1 MRPTPPADQCARVLR
16 LQAWLAAQEGGPVS
30 CIETHISWVLLT
42 PQHAYK
48 LKKAVDLGF
57 IDQRSLAA
65 RQHACEEELRLNRRT
80 APALYLGMVGVSES
94 GALLS
99 GSPTSPAS
107 RSSSPAL
114 DAADFAVCMRR
125 FDPAQTLDR
134 LLAATWPA
142 PAGAASPAPTPTP
155 TPELSAV
162 WAARTDALIDQ
173 VVALHASA
181 QPVRGEGLGLM
192 SDLHAATGES
202 PAQWRA
208 LARGAQERAQLQ
220 RTIAWLQAQEE
231 ALAPLCRARREAG
244 FVRELH
250 GDLHL
255 GNVCLF
261 EGRVTVFDGIDFNAA
276 LRTIDTLNDLAFLLM
291 DLHAKGA
298 SALAWRALNRYL
310 DATGDHAGL
319 PLLPMCM
326 VWRALVRFKV
336 ARLKDAAGTG
346 VEAGTGTGTELGVA
360 GQAEL
365 ALCLRLVQPPTP
377 GLVLMH
383 GVSGCG
389 KTAVSQGLLGV
400 WGAVRLRSD
409 VERQRMASSGR
420 YAPAQV
426 AAVYAR
432 LHTLAEAALRAGQ
445 RVILDATH
453 LDAAQRQAAIAIAE
467 HLGCP
472 WAIVHVQAPLAVMR
486 ERIQARRLAG
496 DASEA
501 DEAVL
506 AQQWAQHG
514 DGWDGLSAQ
523 EQARALRCDTTLP
536 LSHWARPEAW
546 SGLARL
552 GGLLGGLLG

>member
-1 MRPTPPADQCARVLR
+1 MTPTPPADQCARVAR
-16 LQAWLAAQEGGPVS
+16 LQAWLSAQEGEVA

-48 LKKAVDLGF
+48 LKKAVDLAF

-65 RQHACEEELRLNRRT
+65 RRLACEEELRLNRRT
-80 APALYLGMVGVSES
+80 APALYLGVVGVSEAGTLLP
-94 GALLS
+94 GAPL
-99 GSPTSPAS
+99 P
-107 RSSSPAL
+107 SSSAL
-114 DAADFAVCMRR
+114 AAADFAVCMRR
-125 FDPAQTLDR
+125 FDPVQTLDQ
-134 LLAATWPA
+134 LLAASWPA
-142 PAGAASPAPTPTP
+142 PAGLASPAAVP

-162 WAARTDALIDQ
+162 WADRIDALIDQ
-173 VVALHASA
+173 VVALHATA
-181 QPVRGEGLGLM
+181 QPVRAEGLGLM

-202 PAQWRA
+202 LAQWLT

-220 RTIAWLQAQEE
+220 RTVAWLQAQET
-231 ALAPLCRARREAG
+231 ALAPLCRARRAAG

-319 PLLPMCM
+319 ALLPMCM

-346 VEAGTGTGTELGVA
+346 GEAG
-360 GQAEL
+360 QSEL
-365 ALCLRLVQPPTP
+365 ALCLRWVQPPTP

-409 VERQRMASSGR
+409 VERSRVLPQAGGAKQAVLAATGAGR
-420 YAPAQV
+420 YGAAQV
-426 AAVYAR
+426 AAVYDR
-432 LHTLAEAALRAGQ
+432 LHALAEAALCAGQ

-453 LDAAQRQAAIAIAE
+453 LDAAQRLAAIAIAE
-467 HLGCP
+467 RLGCP
-472 WAIVHVQAPLAVMR
+472 WAIVHVQAPLALMR
-486 ERIQARRLAG
+486 ERIAARRLSG

-506 AQQWAQHG
+506 AQQWARHG
-514 DGWDGLSAQ
+514 DGWAGLSPQ
-523 EQARALRCDTTLP
+523 EQARAVRCDTTQP
-536 LSHWARPEAW
+536 LWRW
-546 SGLARL
+546 SQAETWSALWRL
-552 GGLLGGLLG
+552 GLPQGRGSVALQA

>member
-1 MRPTPPADQCARVLR
+1 MTPSPPADQCARVVRLR
-16 LQAWLAAQEGGPVS
+16 AWLAAQAGGPVA

-65 RQHACEEELRLNRRT
+65 RLHACEEELRLNRRT
-80 APALYLGMVGVSES
+80 APALYLGVVGVNEA
-94 GALLS
+94 GALLP
-99 GSPTSPAS
+99 GSPPSA
-107 RSSSPAL
+107 

-125 FDPAQTLDR
+125 FDPAQTLDQ

-142 PAGAASPAPTPTP
+142 SAGEALPAVAP
-155 TPELSAV
+155 TPELNAV
-162 WAARTDALIDQ
+162 WAARIDALTDQ
-173 VVALHASA
+173 IVALHATA
-181 QPVRGEGLGLM
+181 APVHGEGFGLM
-192 SDLHAATGES
+192 PDLHAATGES
-202 PAQWRA
+202 PAQWLA
-208 LARGAQERAQLQ
+208 LARDAQERAQLQ
-220 RTIAWLQAQEE
+220 RSVAWLQAQEA

-261 EGRVTVFDGIDFNAA
+261 EGRVTVFDGIDFNAS
-276 LRTIDTLNDLAFLLM
+276 LRTIDAMNDLAFLLM

-336 ARLKDAAGTG
+336 ARLKDAGP
-346 VEAGTGTGTELGVA
+346 A
-360 GQAEL
+360 GQPEL
-365 ALCLRLVQPPTP
+365 ALCLRLQQPPSP

-383 GVSGCG
+383 GLSGCG

-409 VERQRMASSGR
+409 VERQRMPSADR

-445 RVILDATH
+445 RVILDATC

-467 HLGCP
+467 RLGCP

-486 ERIQARRLAG
+486 GRIAARRLAG

-536 LSHWARPEAW
+536 LSHWARAEAW

-552 GGLLGGLLG
+552 GCG

>member
-1 MRPTPPADQCARVLR
+1 MTPQPPADQCARVVR
-16 LQAWLAAQEGGPVS
+16 LQAWLAAQEGGAVTT
-30 CIETHISWVLLT
+30 IETHISWVLLT

-65 RQHACEEELRLNRRT
+65 RHHACEEELRLNRRT
-80 APALYLGMVGVSES
+80 APALYLGVVGVSEA
-94 GALLS
+94 GALLP
-99 GSPTSPAS
+99 GSPLSPGS
-107 RSSSPAL
+107 PSSPE
-114 DAADFAVCMRR
+114 AADFAVCMRR
-125 FDPAQTLDR
+125 FDPAHTLDR
-134 LLAATWPA
+134 LLAA
-142 PAGAASPAPTPTP
+142 STPD
-155 TPELSAV
+155 LSVV
-162 WAARTDALIDQ
+162 WDTHIEALTDQ
-173 VVALHASA
+173 VVALHATA
-181 QPVRGEGLGLM
+181 QPVRAEGFGLM
-192 SDLHAATGES
+192 SDLHATTGES
-202 PAQWRA
+202 PAQWLA
-208 LARGAQERAQLQ
+208 LARDAQELAQLQ
-220 RTIAWLQAQEE
+220 RVVAWLQAQEE

-261 EGRVTVFDGIDFNAA
+261 EGHVTVFDGIDFSAA
-276 LRTIDTLNDLAFLLM
+276 LRTIDVMNDLAFLLM

-319 PLLPMCM
+319 PLLAMCM

-336 ARLKDAAGTG
+336 ARLKDAAGT
-346 VEAGTGTGTELGVA
+346 EAGNGA
-360 GQAEL
+360 GHGAAPGGLAEL
-365 ALCLRLVQPPTP
+365 ALCLRLLQPPSP

-420 YAPAQV
+420 YTPAQV

-445 RVILDATH
+445 RVILDATC

-467 HLGCP
+467 RLGCP
-472 WAIVHVQAPLAVMR
+472 WAIAHVQAPLAVMR
-486 ERIQARRLAG
+486 ERIAARRLTG

-514 DGWDGLSAQ
+514 NGWAGLSAQ

-536 LSHWARPEAW
+536 LSRWSRAEAW

-552 GGLLGGLLG
+552 GCGLG

>member
-1 MRPTPPADQCARVLR
+1 MTPQPPADQCARVVR
-16 LQAWLAAQEGGPVS
+16 LQAWLAAQEGGPVA

-80 APALYLGMVGVSES
+80 APALYLGVVGVSEA
-94 GALLS
+94 GALLP
-99 GSPTSPAS
+99 GSPLSTAS
-107 RSSSPAL
+107 SSSPE
-114 DAADFAVCMRR
+114 AADCAVCMRR
-125 FDPAQTLDR
+125 FDPAHTLDR
-134 LLAATWPA
+134 LLAASTPDL
-142 PAGAASPAPTPTP
+142 SPG
-155 TPELSAV
+155 
-162 WAARTDALIDQ
+162 WAAHIDALTDQ
-173 VVALHASA
+173 VVALHATA
-181 QPVRGEGLGLM
+181 QAVRAEGFGLM
-192 SDLHAATGES
+192 SDLHTATGES
-202 PAQWRA
+202 PAQWLA
-208 LARGAQERAQLQ
+208 LARDAQELAQLQ
-220 RTIAWLQAQEE
+220 RIVAWLQTQEG

-261 EGRVTVFDGIDFNAA
+261 EGRVTVFDGIDFSAS
-276 LRTIDTLNDLAFLLM
+276 LRTIDVMNDLAFLLM

-298 SALAWRALNRYL
+298 PALAWRALNRYL

-319 PLLPMCM
+319 PLLAMCM

-336 ARLKDAAGTG
+336 ARLKDVADT
-346 VEAGTGTGTELGVA
+346 EATPG

-365 ALCLRLVQPPTP
+365 ALCLRLMQPPSP

-420 YAPAQV
+420 YTPAQV

-445 RVILDATH
+445 RVILDATC

-467 HLGCP
+467 RLGCP
-472 WAIVHVQAPLAVMR
+472 WAIVHVQAPWAVMR
-486 ERIQARRLAG
+486 ERIAARRLTG

-523 EQARALRCDTTLP
+523 EQAHALRCDTTLP
-536 LSHWARPEAW
+536 LSHWSRAEAW
-546 SGLARL
+546 SGLAQL
-552 GGLLGGLLG
+552 GCGLG